1 MKKRVHKNQ
10 IVITTLAVLIA
21 VAGYVTYDKKGADIK
36 DAETVASVSSLAFQ
50 GGGDSIAGR
59 KPFKIMGDYLRQQPR
74 DIVYNLCQ
82 YGMGDVW
89 KWGDAVGG
97 QCWRT
102 TNDITD
108 TWESVKGIAL
118 SQDRAAAWSETR

>member
-1 MKKRVHKNQ
+1 MQLRG
-10 IVITTLAVLIA
+10 VLDRDL
-21 VAGYVTYDKKGADIK
+21 DKDPY
-36 DAETVASVSSLAFQ
+36 SVSSLAFQ
-50 GGGDSIAGR
+50 GVGIQLPVESH
-59 KPFKIMGDYLRQQPR
+59 LRLWVIIYVNSPV

-118 SQDRAAAWSETR
+118 SQDRAAAWAKPR

>member
-1 MKKRVHKNQ
+1 MCLPWHFK
-10 IVITTLAVLIA
+10 
-21 VAGYVTYDKKGADIK
+21 
-36 DAETVASVSSLAFQ
+36 
-50 GGGDSIAGR
+50 GGDSIAGR

-89 KWGDAVGG
+89 KWGDDVGG

-118 SQDRAAAWSETR
+118 LKTVQLHGRNPVTGMIRTCWFLVL